1 MSKYDLI
8 KHDLII
14 ACTLCIVGCGSFTV
28 ANEQRFVMLP
38 ERTLPVIDTVDL
50 VVVGSSEGGLGAAYA
65 AGMAGAR
72 VIVISDYTFLGD
84 EYIAKAKRDLTS
96 GPVPQSDMAKVL
108 FSKPD
113 PTAFTRTASALLRTA
128 NVTFLD
134 NSRYAGVLVDAKGT
148 LCGIATA
155 NKAGVQAIVAKLV
168 LDVSQA
174 SQVADDAGAERA
186 PWTAKTLTVSRPLVD
201 KKTKALTQVT
211 KEAPMLEWTW
221 AGLNK
226 AEQTLRETWNVVI
239 TTNFAH
245 SMDFCM
251 PNALAMAQ
259 SLDLAKPIP
268 EMFQPKGIAN
278 LYVLGSSVASARDVA
293 VNLMHPVYLT
303 DIGHLLGTHL
313 HAVATKTAIP
323 KTADLVFKSVK
334 GEVRD
339 GLSIRELAGRE
350 RPYRQGQAARVR
362 QPASAVP
369 VWGEYDIVVVGS
381 GPAGH
386 AAAIAA
392 GRAGRR
398 VLMIEQAGFIGGNV
412 ALGITGFW
420 RGYRKGFNQEWMK
433 QRRLEYP
440 AMLNEAGVDI
450 WYHSL
455 AVGAV
460 MQGNAVRGVEV
471 ATWMGRGVALGQI
484 VIDASGDG
492 DICVMAGAKADYIND
507 GDLCIEEASFIGHYP
522 NSMAFDPMDITGA
535 TLHRV
540 LVADYANKT
549 ASIPIAQIRETRRII
564 GDYKIDELDVNSGRT
579 YADVI
584 NVIACA
590 FDPHGYYM
598 SDYTFAG
605 LMISTKKVREDVVM
619 YVPLRACIPAGVE
632 GLYVAGR
639 CFSCTHDVQALARM
653 NPDMLNQGYA
663 IGYAAA
669 LCVQNKT
676 STRAV
681 DIKAL
686 QKHLSSIGCLP
697 SEKLSEIARDSR
709 PVSSSELAAA
719 AEDPSQRKNLLTL
732 ALGGKNALPPLRA
745 AFAKNPAPDKA
756 KALCLL
762 GDKEGVPL
770 LVQQVKALPLPT
782 GEAYAWDGFL
792 KVPELDS
799 AIWCLAIPRD
809 PRATDVLIE
818 RLATCDAETNFNTLR
833 SITKALGR
841 INDPKAAYA
850 LAAFLK
856 KPGVQGHFNAGTDRA
871 GTQAPQFPKAMI
883 ELFAASAL
891 YRCGDYD
898 NLGRSILT
906 QYLDDWRGIFVRYAG
921 YTLGVKE

>member
-1 MSKYDLI
+1 MNRLCFVFLLGALMS
-8 KHDLII
+8 
-14 ACTLCIVGCGSFTV
+14 V
-28 ANEQRFVMLP
+28 AVQADAQRFVTLP

-84 EYIAKAKRDLTS
+84 EYIAKAKRDLTA
-96 GPVPQSDMAKVL
+96 GPAPQSDLAKML

-113 PTAFTRTASALLRTA
+113 PTVFSRTASALLRKA
-128 NVTFLD
+128 NVVFLD
-134 NSRYAGVLVDAKGT
+134 NSRYAGVLVDSKGT

-155 NKAGVQAIVAKLV
+155 NKAGVQAIVAKIV

-186 PWTAKTLTVSRPLVD
+186 PWTAKTLAVSRPLTD
-201 KKTKALTQVT
+201 KKTKTLTLVT
-211 KEAPMLEWTW
+211 KDFPMPEWTW
-221 AGLNK
+221 ANLNK
-226 AEQTLRETWNVVI
+226 AEQSLRETWNVVI
-239 TTNFAH
+239 STNFAH
-245 SMDFCM
+245 SMDFYM
-251 PNALAMAQ
+251 PHALTMAQ
-259 SLDLAKPIP
+259 PLDLTKPQP
-268 EMFQPKGIAN
+268 AMFQPEGIAN
-278 LYVLGSSVASARDVA
+278 LYVLGSSVVPARAVA
-293 VNLMHPVYLT
+293 EKLMHPVYLT
-303 DIGHLLGTHL
+303 DVGHQLGTHL
-313 HAVATKTAIP
+313 QAVAAKTAMLKP
-323 KTADLVFKSVK
+323 SDLVFKAMK
-334 GEVRD
+334 AEVHE
-339 GLSIRELAGRE
+339 GLAIRELMGRE
-350 RPYRQGQAARVR
+350 RPFRQGQVATVR
-362 QPASAVP
+362 QPTSAVP
-369 VWGEYDIVVVGS
+369 VWGEYDIVVVGG

-392 GRAGRR
+392 GRAGKR

-433 QRRLEYP
+433 ERRLAYP
-440 AMLNEAGVDI
+440 EMLNEAGVDI

-579 YADVI
+579 YKDVI
-584 NVIACA
+584 SVIACA

-669 LCVQNKT
+669 LCVQNKS

-686 QKHLSSIGCLP
+686 QKHLASIDCLP
-697 SEKLSEIARDSR
+697 AENLSEIARDSR
-709 PVSSSELAAA
+709 PVSASELVAA
-719 AEDPSQRKNLLTL
+719 AEDPSQRKNLLIL
-732 ALGGKNALPPLRA
+732 ALGGKNALSPLRA
-745 AFAKNPAPDKA
+745 AFAKNPTPDNA

-762 GDKEGVPL
+762 GDKEGVL
-770 LVQQVKALPLPT
+770 LLAQQVKALSMPT
-782 GEAYAWDGFL
+782 AEAYAWDGFL

-809 PRATDVLIE
+809 PRATEVLIE
-818 RLATCDAETNFNTLR
+818 RLAQCDAETNFNTLR

-841 INDPKAAYA
+841 IGDPKAAPA

-871 GTQAPQFPKAMI
+871 GTQATQFSKAMV

-891 YRCGDYD
+891 YACGDHEK
-898 NLGRSILT
+898 LGQSILT
-906 QYLDDWRGIFVRYAG
+906 KYLDDWRGIFVRYAG
-921 YTLGVKE
+921 HTLSLQE

>member
-1 MSKYDLI
+1 L
-8 KHDLII
+8 
-14 ACTLCIVGCGSFTV
+14 A
-28 ANEQRFVMLP
+28 
-38 ERTLPVIDTVDL
+38 
-50 VVVGSSEGGLGAAYA
+50 
-65 AGMAGAR
+65 
-72 VIVISDYTFLGD
+72 
-84 EYIAKAKRDLTS
+84 
-96 GPVPQSDMAKVL
+96 
-108 FSKPD
+108 
-113 PTAFTRTASALLRTA
+113 
-128 NVTFLD
+128 
-134 NSRYAGVLVDAKGT
+134 
-148 LCGIATA
+148 
-155 NKAGVQAIVAKLV
+155 
-168 LDVSQA
+168 
-174 SQVADDAGAERA
+174 
-186 PWTAKTLTVSRPLVD
+186 D
-201 KKTKALTQVT
+201 KKTKVMTLVT
-211 KEAPMLEWTW
+211 KEVPMPELTW

-239 TTNFAH
+239 TTSFAH
-245 SMDFCM
+245 SMDFYM
-251 PNALAMAQ
+251 PNALTMAQ
-259 SLDLAKPIP
+259 SLDLANPQP

-278 LYVLGSSVASARDVA
+278 LYVLGSSVSTARDVA
-293 VNLMHPVYLT
+293 AKLMHPVCLT
-303 DIGHLLGTHL
+303 DVGHLLGTHL
-313 HAVATKTAIP
+313 HAVAAKTAIP
-323 KTADLVFKSVK
+323 KPAELVFKAVK
-334 GEVRD
+334 GDVHA
-339 GLSIRELAGRE
+339 GLAIRELMGRE
-350 RPYRQGQAARVR
+350 RPYRQGQATTVL

-381 GPAGH
+381 GPTGH

-392 GRAGRR
+392 GRAGKR
-398 VLMIEQAGFIGGNV
+398 VLMIEQSGFIGGNV

-460 MQGNAVRGVEV
+460 MQGNVVRGVEV

-507 GDLCIEEASFIGHYP
+507 GDLCIEETSFIGHYP
-522 NSMAFDPMDITGA
+522 NSMAFDPMDIVGA

-540 LVADYANKT
+540 LVADYANNT
-549 ASIPIAQIRETRRII
+549 FRIPIAQIRETRRII

-686 QKHLSSIGCLP
+686 QKHLASIGCLP
-697 SEKLSEIARDSR
+697 AENLSEIARDSR
-709 PVSSSELAAA
+709 PVSTSELAAA
-719 AEDPSQRKNLLTL
+719 AEDPSQRQNLLTL
-732 ALGGKNALPPLRA
+732 ALGGKNALPHLRA
-745 AFAKNPAPDKA
+745 AFAKNPTPDKA

-762 GDKEGVPL
+762 GDKEGVL
-770 LVQQVKALPLPT
+770 LLAQQVKTLPMPSA
-782 GEAYAWDGFL
+782 EAYAWDGFL

-809 PRATDVLIE
+809 PRATEVLIE
-818 RLATCDAETNFNTLR
+818 RLAMCDATTGFNTLR

-841 INDPKAAYA
+841 INDPKAAPA

-871 GTQAPQFPKAMI
+871 GTQSPQFSKAMV

-891 YRCGDYD
+891 YRCGDCD

-906 QYLDDWRGIFVRYAG
+906 RYLDDWRGIFVRYAG
-921 YTLGVKE
+921 YTLGAKE